1 MAKIY
6 DKEGNKMGVAGICNE
21 IVEIATKK
29 QAEIITSAIRY
40 VDTDAEVSDSNHHRA
55 FAHAVLDTYHQ
66 FESTTEQ
73 GARFRKLTDNIMT
86 KYQKSTTPTSAEDQK
101 IYGAMIEQLFN
112 ISAD

>member
-6 DKEGNKMGVAGICNE
+6 DKEGNKMGVAGICKE
-21 IVEIATKK
+21 IVDIATKE
-29 QAEIITSAIRY
+29 QAEILTSAIRY
-40 VDTDAEVSDSNHHRA
+40 AEAIEGVPDSNHHKA
-55 FAHAVLDTYHQ
+55 FAHAVLDTYSQ

-73 GARFRKLTDNIMT
+73 GARFRKLTDNLMT

-101 IYGAMIEQLFN
+101 IYGEMIKKLFE

>member
-6 DKEGNKMGVAGICNE
+6 DKEGNKMGLAGICKE
-21 IVEIATKK
+21 IVDIATKE
-29 QAEIITSAIRY
+29 QADVLTSAIRY
-40 VDTDAEVSDSNHHRA
+40 MEADAGVPDSNHHRA

-73 GARFRKLTDNIMT
+73 GARFRKLTDNLMT

-101 IYGAMIEQLFN
+101 IYGALIEQLFE